1 MTILEHHYIGG
12 LRNACAS
19 NHALVGLAAA
29 AGEPVR
35 AAQIEE
41 ATS

>member
-1 MTILEHHYIGG
+1 MTILEYHYIGG
-12 LRNACAS
+12 LRSACAS
-19 NHALVGLAAA
+19 NHALEGLDAV
-29 AGEPVR
+29 AGEAVR